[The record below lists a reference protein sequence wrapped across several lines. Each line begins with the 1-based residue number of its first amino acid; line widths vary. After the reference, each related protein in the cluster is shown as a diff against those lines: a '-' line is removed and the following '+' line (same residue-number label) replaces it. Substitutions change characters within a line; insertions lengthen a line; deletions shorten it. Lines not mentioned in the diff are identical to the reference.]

1 MPTTGTPPTA
11 TESSPIA
18 APNHTSGWRAVIDFA
33 PKPTSPERVI
43 AGVVV
48 RTESD
53 EVYAL
58 CAIDERKAEHAFG
71 MAGRALH
78 AIADRLCL
86 SLVHHW
92 QTSSQVEAWE
102 PPFANARL
110 ASVSRFSAS
119 TPLAGMQ
126 LMLNRTSTLHTLF
139 SAYEIEQQTRNIGI
153 VERVRTAVR
162 KDANAKHLVRRFNR
176 ELNVHGE
183 AQPLKVDFLG
193 RHYACYFVQIT
204 RSTRGI
210 DASTDRA
217 YGKLYELQALRRLV
231 KRPTK
236 KLGLL
241 DEERP
246 DTFEL
251 LMIGDASDPVQRR
264 AIKQVEALADRGEV
278 LARVEATATAAA
290 ERLSAQ
296 ERRAA

>member
-1 MPTTGTPPTA
+1 MPTIGPPSTA
-11 TESSPIA
+11 AESGELTLLG
-18 APNHTSGWRAVIDFA
+18 HTSGWRAVIEFA

-48 RTESD
+48 RTEGG

-78 AIADRLCL
+78 AVADRLCQ
-86 SLVHHW
+86 SLVQHW
-92 QTSSQVEAWE
+92 QSSTDAQSWE
-102 PPFANARL
+102 PPFAHVRL
-110 ASVSRFSAS
+110 ASVTRFSAA
-119 TPLAGMQ
+119 TPLEGLQ
-126 LMLNRTSTLHTLF
+126 HMLNRTSMLHTLF
-139 SAYEIEQQTRNIGI
+139 AAYEIEQQSRTVGI
-153 VERVRTAVR
+153 VERVRAAVR
-162 KDANAKHLVRRFNR
+162 KDVNAKHLARRFNR

-193 RHYACYFVQIT
+193 QHYACYFLQIT

-231 KRPTK
+231 KKPTK

-251 LMIGDASDPVQRR
+251 LMIGDISDAVQRR

-278 LARVEATATAAA
+278 LARIEPSAAAAA
-290 ERLSAQ
+290 ERLSGQ
-296 ERRAA
+296 ERRSA